1 MSVKVRV
8 RDYSGLRHEG
18 RRLVRLK
25 VRVRVRV
32 RVRGRVRVG
41 DRFRVGTTSRPASSH

>member
-1 MSVKVRV
+1 MRGKEEEVESHDEAGAAWWRG
-8 RDYSGLRHEG
+8 RGRLRG
-18 RRLVRLK
+18 TVK

-41 DRFRVGTTSRPASSH
+41 DQG